1 MGCALHGIGEILC
14 PGYKN
19 SPIWYSCRMPDK
31 PCVAVYAR
39 VSTSDKNQDTENQL
53 RELRQYC
60 RKRGWKIHREY
71 VDEASGASGARPE
84 FKRLLDDAQRRE
96 FDLVLFWA
104 LDRFS
109 REGVLETLQYLQ
121 RLESCG
127 VAWKSLTEQYL
138 DSAGVFKDAIVSIM
152 ATLAKQER
160 VKMSERTKAG
170 LDRARAQG
178 KRLGRPLKVF
188 DRAKVVEM
196 RRDGQSLGAIAK
208 QIGISRTH
216 VLRLTR
222 EASSQP

>member
-1 MGCALHGIGEILC
+1 
-14 PGYKN
+14 
-19 SPIWYSCRMPDK
+19 MPDM
-31 PCVAVYAR
+31 PAVALYAR
-39 VSTSDKNQDTENQL
+39 VSTSDKNQDNENQL
-53 RELRQYC
+53 RELRAYC
-60 RKRGWKIHREY
+60 RKRGWKIDREY

-170 LDRARAQG
+170 LARARAQG

-188 DRAKVVEM
+188 DRTKVIEM
-196 RRDGQSLGAIAK
+196 RQAGHSLGVIAK
-208 QIGISRTH
+208 QVGISRTH
-216 VLRLTR
+216 VLRLVRAAT
-222 EASSQP
+222 PV